1 MSRSLG
7 IAIAGLGTV
16 GGAVLRRLRERR
28 EEIAARCG
36 RAVEVVAVGAR
47 DRSRDRGVSL
57 EGLAWRD
64 DALQLADIADVAVV
78 VELIGG
84 HEGIARTLTEKALQ
98 AGRHVVTA
106 NKAVCAHHGVE
117 LARLA
122 EAHRVQLRFEA
133 AIAGGVPVVKTV
145 AEALAGNQIH
155 ELRGILNGTC
165 NYILTTM
172 MQSGRPYAECLS
184 EAQRLG
190 YAEADPSLD
199 IEGVDAAH
207 KLALLSAL
215 AFGHRPQLDAV
226 WIEGIQ
232 AVTLEDIG
240 FAREFGFEIRLLAT
254 ARRRRDEA
262 GGEAVEQWARPAL
275 LPRDSLLAHV
285 QGVRN
290 GISLRGDFG
299 GNLFLA
305 GDGAGGQATASAVVA
320 DIVDIALGRQT
331 HPLGAPLADLP
342 ECPALHPAAS
352 QGRFYLRLHA
362 ADRAGSMAAITREL
376 AQAEIS
382 IEQIIQTST
391 PAETDSEAQQSRLP
405 VALLTHE
412 TRETTMR
419 RVLDTLAEQRDIV
432 ASPLLLRVEE
442 R

>member
-1 MSRSLG
+1 MSRTVK

-16 GGAVLRRLRERR
+16 GSAVLRRLRERR
-28 EEIAARCG
+28 EAIAARCG
-36 RAVEVVAVGAR
+36 HTIEVVAVSAR
-47 DRSRDRGVSL
+47 DRARARGVSL
-57 EGLAWRD
+57 ENIAWHD
-64 DALQLADIADVAVV
+64 DALQLAGIDDVAVV

-84 HEGIARTLTEKALQ
+84 HEGIARQLIEKTLQ
-98 AGRHVVTA
+98 AGKHLVTA
-106 NKAVCAHHGVE
+106 NKAACAHHGVA
-117 LARLA
+117 LVRLA

-133 AIAGGVPVVKTV
+133 AIAGGVPAVKTV
-145 AEALAGNQIH
+145 AEALAGNHIH

-172 MQSGRPYAECLS
+172 TQGGRSYAECLS

-190 YAEADPSLD
+190 YAEADPGLD
-199 IEGVDAAH
+199 IDGVDAAH

-215 AFGHRPQLDAV
+215 AFRHRPQLDAV
-226 WIEGIQ
+226 RIEGIQ
-232 AVTLEDIG
+232 AITQEDIG
-240 FAREFGFEIRLLAT
+240 FAREFGCEIRLLAI
-254 ARRRRDEA
+254 ARRRRNEAGDEA
-262 GGEAVEQWARPAL
+262 IEQWARPAL
-275 LPRDSLLAHV
+275 VPSDSLLAHV

-290 GISLRGDFG
+290 GLSLRGDFG

-320 DIVDIALGRQT
+320 DIIDIAWNRQA

-342 ECPALHPAAS
+342 ECPALDADAS

-362 ADRAGSMAAITREL
+362 ADRPGSMAAVTREL

-382 IEQIIQTST
+382 IERIIQTST
-391 PAETDSEAQQSRLP
+391 PAETNSEAQQSRLP

-419 RVLDTLAEQRDIV
+419 RVLDALAERRDIV
-432 ASPLLLRVEE
+432 ASPLLLRVED

>member
-1 MSRSLG
+1 MTTLR

-16 GGAVLRRLRERR
+16 GSAVLLRLHQRRH
-28 EEIAARCG
+28 EIAARCG
-36 RAVEVVAVGAR
+36 HAIEVVAVSAR
-47 DRSRDRGVSL
+47 DRSRDRGIPL
-57 EGLAWRD
+57 HDLAWHD
-64 DALQLADIADVAVV
+64 DALTLAALDHVDIV

-84 HEGIARTLTEKALQ
+84 HEGVARDLIAKSLQ
-98 AGRHVVTA
+98 AGKHIVTA

-117 LARLA
+117 LAQLA
-122 EAHRVQLRFEA
+122 EANRVQLRFEA

-145 AEALAGNQIH
+145 AEALAGNHIR

-172 MQSGRPYAECLS
+172 TQSGRSYADALS

-190 YAEADPSLD
+190 YAEADPTLD
-199 IEGVDAAH
+199 IEGIDAAH
-207 KLALLSAL
+207 KLALLSSL
-215 AFGHRPQLDAV
+215 AFGHRPRLDAV
-226 WIEGIQ
+226 RVEGIQ
-232 AVTLEDIG
+232 AITQEDIA

-254 ARRRRDEA
+254 ARRNQDANATETI
-262 GGEAVEQWARPAL
+262 EQWARPAL

-305 GDGAGGQATASAVVA
+305 GDGAGGQATASAVTA
-320 DIVDIALGRQT
+320 DIIDIACNRHT
-331 HPLGAPLADLP
+331 HPLGAPLASLP
-342 ECPALHPAAS
+342 DCPALPDAAS
-352 QGRFYLRLHA
+352 HGRFYLRLHA
-362 ADRAGSMAAITREL
+362 ADRPGSMAAITREL

-382 IEQIIQTST
+382 IEQIIQTAT
-391 PAETDSEAQQSRLP
+391 PAENDDAGHLP

-412 TRETTMR
+412 TKETTMR
-419 RVLDTLAEQRDIV
+419 QALDSLAERRDIV